1 MQRQYHH
8 PLEAGFS
15 ERIHT
20 PGGVRSL
27 IEESHLMEL
36 LRELEKDGYD
46 VSGASAELVA
56 LINYVTS
63 SQMSLADLS
72 SHLDYCA
79 EQIKK
84 HTR

>member
-8 PLEAGFS
+8 PLEKGFA

-27 IEESHLMEL
+27 VEESHLMAL
-36 LRELEKDGYD
+36 LRQLNEDGFNVD
-46 VSGASAELVA
+46 GPMAELTA
-56 LINYVTS
+56 LVNYVTS
-63 SQMSLADLS
+63 SQISMKDLQ

-79 EQIKK
+79 EILKK
-84 HTR
+84 ETR

>member
-63 SQMSLADLS
+63 SQMSFADLS

-84 HTR
+84 QTR